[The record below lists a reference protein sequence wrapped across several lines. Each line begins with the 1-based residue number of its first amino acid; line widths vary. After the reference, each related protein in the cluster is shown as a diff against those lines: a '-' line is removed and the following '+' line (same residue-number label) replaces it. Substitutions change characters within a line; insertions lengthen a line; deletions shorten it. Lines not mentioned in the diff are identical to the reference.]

1 MKREDMEKF
10 MGDRA
15 GKTEEELMAELRAMT
30 RRQQSSGE
38 LSETRMEEIYR
49 LLAPMLTEKQKEKFR
64 QVIARL
70 KS

>member
-15 GKTEEELMAELRAMT
+15 GKTEEELMAELTAMT
-30 RRQQSSGE
+30 RQQQSSGE
-38 LSETRMEEIYR
+38 LSETKMEEIYR